1 VVKWGV
7 KSKSESY
14 NWSNRSLS
22 ASRERAPMIL
32 VVASTLIIMFIWGT
46 IFYVVSQLFKI
57 KKSARPEKSIAA
69 A

>member
-1 VVKWGV
+1 
-7 KSKSESY
+7 
-14 NWSNRSLS
+14 
-22 ASRERAPMIL
+22 MIL